1 MNTLN
6 GMSSPGANGT
16 IKYGCSQHRWHTK
29 QRWAQT
35 SKALWRAPFQNRPI
49 WFLLWE
55 GNQVAR
61 VQLVTRELQG
71 MATMHRQNVFAACRN
86 AARGI
91 QFGMPALGIG
101 TSQGVAWLCQR
112 CVMQGSMVKYHL
124 WMCSHRTYS
133 SNKPVLCVLLTV
145 ELQQCRAQQGPE
157 TQPKELGKYLR
168 LSTNKTVSHSSCT
181 ARSAR
186 TRLLKSCPVL
196 LSLSPL
202 SHCSDCSVD
211 KPH

>member
-91 QFGMPALGIG
+91 QFWDASTGNRHFTGSGLTLPEMCHAGLHGEESSLNVF
-101 TSQGVAWLCQR
+101 SQDLQ
-112 CVMQGSMVKYHL
+112 
-124 WMCSHRTYS
+124 
-133 SNKPVLCVLLTV
+133 
-145 ELQQCRAQQGPE
+145 LQQTCSLCTSNCRAA
-157 TQPKELGKYLR
+157 
-168 LSTNKTVSHSSCT
+168 TVQS
-181 ARSAR
+181 SAR
-186 TRLLKSCPVL
+186 ARNPAQRAG
-196 LSLSPL
+196 
-202 SHCSDCSVD
+202 
-211 KPH
+211 